1 MLGDKMLN
9 RSSSLHVNS
18 ALSSPLSHAKLS
30 PQNSLGVGAPML
42 TRENSY
48 HNKRRLD
55 DDDGPAVNNSPYH
68 ESLSAKS
75 SVNDTYQP
83 G

>member
-1 MLGDKMLN
+1 MLGDKVLN

-55 DDDGPAVNNSPYH
+55 DDGPAVNNSPYH